1 MFKFMNKS
9 LPQIISVRNYGKH
22 NKNFLMKGQGIKHE
36 NITYYPRDPEN
47 YVKPELPNPSKMF
60 RVQRIK
66 PVKGCPY
73 WEKKILNELGL
84 DLKMSD
90 FTIVKNIP
98 ENNVRLWKIKHL
110 LKIDPIDFPQ
120 GIPNETNKH
129 LAFIK
134 DNGECVI
141 PSDDKKRIVAR
152 IEAIEVFQSDTNQM
166 STDNLKRDSRMKW
179 LNPY

>member
-1 MFKFMNKS
+1 
-9 LPQIISVRNYGKH
+9 
-22 NKNFLMKGQGIKHE
+22 
-36 NITYYPRDPEN
+36 
-47 YVKPELPNPSKMF
+47 MF

-66 PVKGCPY
+66 PVKGTPY
-73 WEKKILNELGL
+73 WERKLLTDLGL
-84 DLKMSD
+84 VEKMSD

-98 ENNVRLWKIKHL
+98 ENNARLWKIKHL

-120 GIPNETNKH
+120 GIPVESNKH
-129 LAFIK
+129 LAFVK

-141 PSDDKKRIVAR
+141 ANDEKRRVVAR
-152 IEAIEVFQSDTNQM
+152 IEAIEVFKNDAKQM